1 MDTASRNELLAAC
14 RVIFDRQLDAA
25 FLDRLRE
32 SGLKAAW
39 RLKALDTHPDR
50 AAGSKNGVCGC
61 ARFIEARSAYD
72 LLREHLRRREAQRP
86 LSSSRP
92 PGPQR
97 PARRQPQPRTA
108 TPRHKP
114 PAPIAAVPPRRL
126 RLGEFL
132 YHSRVISFGEL
143 AATLVCQR
151 RQRERFC
158 EVAVRWGYLSGAEAD
173 LLLARRR
180 PLERTGEAAERLC
193 LLTPRQTRLVLTFQ
207 CMRQEP
213 LGSLFVRRGLL
224 SHRRLQ
230 ELLGRLS
237 DHNSSVRA
245 G

>member
-1 MDTASRNELLAAC
+1 MDTASRSELLAAC
-14 RVIFDRQLDAA
+14 RVIFNRELDAA
-25 FLDRLRE
+25 FLERLRE

-50 AAGSKNGVCGC
+50 AAGSKNGRRGC
-61 ARFIEARSAYD
+61 ERFIAARSAYD
-72 LLREHLRRREAQRP
+72 LLREHLRRREAP
-86 LSSSRP
+86 RP

-97 PARRQPQPRTA
+97 PARRHPQARTA

-158 EVAVRWGYLSGAEAD
+158 EVAVRWGYLSGAQAD
-173 LLLARRR
+173 LLLARRL